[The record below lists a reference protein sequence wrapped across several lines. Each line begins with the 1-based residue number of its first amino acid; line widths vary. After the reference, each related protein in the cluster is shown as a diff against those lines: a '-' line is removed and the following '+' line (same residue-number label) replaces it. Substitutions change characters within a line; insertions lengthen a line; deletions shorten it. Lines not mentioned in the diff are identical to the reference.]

1 LFRKSP
7 LTPLACLCGRKKI
20 TKEGDSRN
28 SASLPNGIAS
38 RRKRRMAQKKIS
50 EILKLVEFLNE
61 EVREVSKRL
70 SRITPREVTE
80 KLGTLAL
87 LREKVLNLQV
97 ELPQD
102 VERKLTE
109 LYPAIDRIKQKP
121 S

>member
-1 LFRKSP
+1 
-7 LTPLACLCGRKKI
+7 
-20 TKEGDSRN
+20 
-28 SASLPNGIAS
+28 
-38 RRKRRMAQKKIS
+38 MAQKKIS

-70 SRITPREVTE
+70 SRVTPREVSE

-97 ELPQD
+97 DLPQEI
-102 VERKLTE
+102 ERKLSE
-109 LYPAIDRIKQKP
+109 IYPAFDKIRQKP